1 MDKGYEKP
9 RPAVSGT
16 GNTSG
21 ERDTEIV
28 VRIPRFIPVHIRALG
43 IEVADIHEVAVR
55 IATRFARHRPWLRQ
69 FANASK
75 KIRVPTDSGYRMRAL
90 SHHFNRLR

>member
-1 MDKGYEKP
+1 MDQIYEKSN
-9 RPAVSGT
+9 ATQMSGV

-28 VRIPRFIPVHIRALG
+28 VAIVGPIVVDVRALG

-55 IATRFARHRPWLRQ
+55 LTTRFVRNRPWLRQ
-69 FANASK
+69 FANASE

-90 SHHFNRLR
+90 SHHFN

>member
-1 MDKGYEKP
+1 L
-9 RPAVSGT
+9 SGV

-21 ERDTEIV
+21 KRDAEIV
-28 VRIPRFIPVHIRALG
+28 VAIVGVVPVHIRTRV

-55 IATRFARHRPWLRQ
+55 LATRFARHRPWLRQ
-69 FANASK
+69 FANTSNK
-75 KIRVPTDSGYRMRAL
+75 VRVLTDSGYRMRAL